1 MGHVLYLTSNWQ
13 CLVFEVG
20 VMIDRI
26 CPAVTRMSIFLVC
39 VGCIQDDM
47 GDEVTFSEFQA
58 SRGWLDSNSVKSQQ
72 ITLKDLV
79 NKGKLLRF
87 SCLVGIIV
95 LLAVTHGPIQT
106 NFLRQTLF
114 QYCSTICLELSP
126 CLCSELWH
134 AHVI

>member
-87 SCLVGIIV
+87 SCLIGIVV
-95 LLAVTHGPIQT
+95 LLAVTDGTSEWSPALDCHQYYYT
-106 NFLRQTLF
+106 VSQKNKTLNS
-114 QYCSTICLELSP
+114 CP
-126 CLCSELWH
+126 
-134 AHVI
+134 